1 MKRLVFAFLVF
12 GLGAIS
18 FGQLQTFTK
27 LVVLKG
33 AASDT
38 VHYVINDPIL
48 QTQNPSPQYTALKAQ
63 RDALGVD
70 FLALAAKPKVYYF
83 LVAEVVYT
91 PQFALN
97 KWTGEGYLEVWP
109 MGAVEYGIG
118 RHDANGVWQPKL
130 AYAYDI
136 GWNGYAVDFA
146 GYTWWSP
153 KAKARTGDGSI
164 WAENR
169 ASTFQDQRNTGA
181 GDGVADLVYTAK
193 LMTNKATGMSWYEPA
208 ISSLTIA
215 YTQSMS
221 QLIGGTWQYVQ
232 GGAGKV
238 VFKQDAALTT
248 MANDP
253 LGGKVGLGKVAT
265 AINALLVKGKY
276 LPFTWTP
283 APNAGPLDPAGYY
296 P

>member
-1 MKRLVFAFLVF
+1 MKRLVFAFLVC

-38 VHYVINDPIL
+38 VHYVLNDPIL
-48 QTQNPSPQYTALKAQ
+48 QTPNPSPQYTALKAQ

-118 RHDANGVWQPKL
+118 RHDANGVWQAKAPL
-130 AYAYDI
+130 GAYSYDI

-164 WAENR
+164 WAENA

-181 GDGVADLVYTAK
+181 GDGVADLVYSAK
-193 LMTNKATGMSWYEPA
+193 LMTNKTTNPVTTWYEPT

-253 LGGKVGLGKVAT
+253 AGGKVGLGKVAT
-265 AINALLVKGKY
+265 AINALLLKGKY
-276 LPFTWTP
+276 PTLTP
-283 APNAGPLDPAGYY
+283 APDLDPADYY